1 MTVLPRAAALLLFSM
16 VVTCFAQAGDHVIV
30 TGGPALRQW
39 ENLRIKDERHDNW
52 WANFVRASTVRID
65 QWRRAPQ
72 GKARI
77 VWMVFRPGY
86 EARGREDGKPYTK
99 WIEEQ
104 AAKRSVQLFW
114 FSNADQLIDLL
125 NSRPRQSIRSFDYF
139 GHSNMYTFMFD
150 YGSDIIASS
159 TSWLHQNDLGR
170 ISPSVFHPQSL
181 CTSWGCH
188 TGESM
193 SLIWE
198 QRLGI
203 KLRGVK
209 GPTNYTPVGQGQ
221 LPMARGPWSR

>member
-1 MTVLPRAAALLLFSM
+1 V
-16 VVTCFAQAGDHVIV
+16 D
-30 TGGPALRQW
+30 
-39 ENLRIKDERHDNW
+39 
-52 WANFVRASTVRID
+52 
-65 QWRRAPQ
+65 RRAGGQ
-72 GKARI
+72 AFGA
-77 VWMVFRPGY
+77 VVLVLELGSVDRP
-86 EARGREDGKPYTK
+86 A
-99 WIEEQ
+99 Q
-104 AAKRSVQLFW
+104 
-114 FSNADQLIDLL
+114 
-125 NSRPRQSIRSFDYF
+125 RPRQSIRSFDYF

-170 ISPSVFHPQSL
+170 ISPSVFHPEAL

-209 GPTNYTPVGQGQ
+209 GPTNYTPVGLGQ
-221 LPMARGPWSR
+221 LPLARGPWSR